1 MERETKTITLPISQT
16 TVEYKSYLTAR
27 EFLAIVKNKEQD
39 TANKVLID
47 QVIVSIA
54 GSKERIYEAVLDL
67 RLEDYIALNNALTEL
82 IKTPDQ
88 EKKE

>member
-1 MERETKTITLPISQT
+1 MERETKTITLPVSQT
-16 TVEYKSYLTAR
+16 AVEYKSYLTAR

-39 TANKVLID
+39 AANKILID

-67 RLEDYIALNNALTEL
+67 RLEDYMALNTALTEL